1 MNDLSTL
8 LSSEVLLKRVY
19 LSALAKEDL
28 ERLHLYPAE
37 SLVKPFKL
45 YNFGDDDHQRM
56 CFLY

>member
-1 MNDLSTL
+1 MNDSSTL
-8 LSSEVLLKRVY
+8 LGNEVLLKRVY
-19 LSALAKEDL
+19 LSALANEDL

-37 SLVKPFKL
+37 SLVKLSKL